1 MTEPLQGLGAFLRTL
16 HWAWLFATTIGG
28 ITLLYFGYRLYET
41 LKFLLGFVV
50 GGTLV
55 GALLYAGGG
64 QGAAMAGF
72 LLGGVISGFL
82 FRALVNAIPPL
93 IGALVFV
100 VPAFLFFD
108 ELAPGWLPSLP
119 DPIADG
125 RAIAVLVASI
135 VGGMVG
141 RLLSQAITVVGT
153 SFLGTT
159 LIATSV
165 AKIHVELNDFTA
177 KLLTEPSSYFGWM
190 AAYAVGF
197 LCLLF
202 TGIWSQSRWIIRQG
216 TAGAAVR
223 PGGPRRSGQVREAD
237 QPGRQLDPE
246 TLLSLGILVVLLVGS
261 SSPNAPDYVKR
272 SLLQLMRKLSGPTS
286 GYLDVLEKAQEV
298 VRSAKG
304 TGADALVRLHVSK
317 LRARDRSSLL
327 LISREMANLTGRM
340 NERQRSLVQVI
351 REETWR
357 T

>member
-41 LKFLLGFVV
+41 LKFLLGFAV

-55 GALLYAGGG
+55 GALLHAGGG
-64 QGAAMAGF
+64 QGAAVVGF

-93 IGALVFV
+93 IGALGFA

-119 DPIADG
+119 DPMADG

-165 AKIHVELNDFTA
+165 AKIHVELDDFTA
-177 KLLTEPSSYFGWM
+177 KFLTEPSSYFGWM
-190 AAYAVGF
+190 AAYAACF
-197 LCLLF
+197 LCLLL

-216 TAGAAVR
+216 TASAAAR
-223 PGGPRRSGQVREAD
+223 PSRPEGRGQVHEAAR
-237 QPGRQLDPE
+237 PGRQLDPE
-246 TLLSLGILVVLLVGS
+246 SLLSLGILVVLLVGS
-261 SSPNAPDYVKR
+261 SSPNAPDFVKQ
-272 SLLQLMRKLSGPTS
+272 SLLQLVRRFSGPTS
-286 GYLDVLEKAQEV
+286 GYLDVLDRAQAIV
-298 VRSAKG
+298 SSAKG

-317 LRARDRSSLL
+317 LRASDRSSLL
-327 LISREMANLTGRM
+327 LISREVANLAGRM